1 MKEEVRQERNTFARY
16 AAEFAAKAKHGEEVN
31 EKVLCKRLGI
41 HRPTATKLLCAF
53 DLAGYLG
60 EQDRKGF
67 VWLGD
72 DKTAEVLAARAEELH
87 QEYLPLV
94 ERDKD
99 FDAIGYRGY
108 LFGTLIP
115 ALKLGITFGSL
126 SVIFLQ
132 RKMSVVRE
140 RAEEIYDL
148 LGVGGFHGEDDQIN
162 TGRKMTAATHADFD
176 RIYVRLESRK

>member
-1 MKEEVRQERNTFARY
+1 MKEEVRRERKTFAEY
-16 AAEFAAKAKHGEEVN
+16 AAEFAEKAKPGDEVN
-31 EKVLCKRLGI
+31 EKSLCKRLGI

-176 RIYVRLESRK
+176 RIYIRLESRK

>member
-176 RIYVRLESRK
+176 RIYIRLESRK